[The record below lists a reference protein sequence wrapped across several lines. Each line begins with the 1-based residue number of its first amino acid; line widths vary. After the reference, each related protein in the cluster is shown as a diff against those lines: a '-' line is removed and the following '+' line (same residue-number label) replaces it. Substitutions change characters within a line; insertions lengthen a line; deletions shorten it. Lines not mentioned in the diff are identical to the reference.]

1 MSIAK
6 IMTKKV
12 TKLHFCML
20 ALYSAYSDGVESGY
34 LSSDL
39 KRQLIFQMSAGIDWI
54 KIAFS
59 LFWPIVV
66 GRTTRRLHCHN

>member
-34 LSSDL
+34 LSSD
-39 KRQLIFQMSAGIDWI
+39 
-54 KIAFS
+54 
-59 LFWPIVV
+59 
-66 GRTTRRLHCHN
+66 